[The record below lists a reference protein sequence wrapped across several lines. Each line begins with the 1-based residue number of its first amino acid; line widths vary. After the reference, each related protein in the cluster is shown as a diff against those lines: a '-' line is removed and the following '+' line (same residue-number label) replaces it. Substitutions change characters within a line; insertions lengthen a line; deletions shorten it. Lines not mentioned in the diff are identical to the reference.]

1 MGTPRKQKGNFP
13 EIMREF
19 DGKQREEFQTMT
31 GGTHSAFQSEVE
43 NLYESLQ
50 VSDLN
55 PYSKHA

>member
-13 EIMREF
+13 EIIWEF

-43 NLYESLQ
+43 NLYGTLQ
-50 VSDLN
+50 VADLN
-55 PYSKHA
+55 SYSKHA

>member
-13 EIMREF
+13 EIIWEF

-31 GGTHSAFQSEVE
+31 GGTQSELE
-43 NLYESLQ
+43 NLYGTLQ
-50 VSDLN
+50 VADLN